1 MTRRPTDEVSPAR
14 YFFRMRDGEQ
24 ELRDPQ
30 GAVLP
35 HVAAAKAI
43 AVVAICDFLQKDP
56 NRLRDSSPLET
67 EVVNAQGRVVVRAQ
81 LVAGESPG

>member
-1 MTRRPTDEVSPAR
+1 MTHRPTDEIAPAR
-14 YFFRMRDGEQ
+14 YFFHMRDGEQ
-24 ELRDPQ
+24 ELRDPH

-35 HVAAAKAI
+35 HAAAAKAV

-56 NRLRDSSPLET
+56 SRLLDSTPLET
-67 EVVNAQGRVVVRAQ
+67 EVVDARGRVVVRAQ